1 MSTERDSREGM
12 HCPLYVGDMVRI
24 VRSHFRDLVGS
35 VHTIEHIY
43 PPGRKIR
50 HLQSGGT
57 GTTLEECYVLSDIPI
72 QHIVFGRSTLYK
84 LPDDWHDVTA
94 RDRHEHVMEDM
105 DRATRLVEE
114 STD

>member
-1 MSTERDSREGM
+1 
-12 HCPLYVGDMVRI
+12 
-24 VRSHFRDLVGS
+24 
-35 VHTIEHIY
+35 
-43 PPGRKIR
+43 
-50 HLQSGGT
+50 
-57 GTTLEECYVLSDIPI
+57 
-72 QHIVFGRSTLYK
+72 VFGRSTLYK